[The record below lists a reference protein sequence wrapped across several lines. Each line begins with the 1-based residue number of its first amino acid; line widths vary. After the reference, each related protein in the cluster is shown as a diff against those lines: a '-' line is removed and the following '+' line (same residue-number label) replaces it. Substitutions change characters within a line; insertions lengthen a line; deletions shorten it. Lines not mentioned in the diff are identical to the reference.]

1 MLDAMTPRAWGVA
14 LIVLGFAV
22 LAVGAAWAAVLMIA
36 SGALIA
42 FAGSWLVWRQ
52 LFGA

>member
-1 MLDAMTPRAWGVA
+1 MTRRAWGVA

-22 LAVGAAWAAVLMIA
+22 LSGGAALATVLMIV

-42 FAGSWLVWRQ
+42 LAGLWLVWRQ
-52 LFGA
+52 FSAS